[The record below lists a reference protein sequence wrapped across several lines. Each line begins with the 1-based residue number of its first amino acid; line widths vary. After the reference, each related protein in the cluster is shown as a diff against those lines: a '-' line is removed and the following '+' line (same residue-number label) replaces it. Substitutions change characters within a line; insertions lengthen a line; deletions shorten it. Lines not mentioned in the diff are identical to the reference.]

1 MHEIPVLRTEEI
13 VPLVKRWFFERKRS
27 RVVTFA
33 DFNYWAQC
41 DNEYL
46 YKLQDG
52 ADAYALAI
60 PELLPHVVE
69 FGELIEYE
77 RLREFMHNYDGSGA
91 VTGFKFRD
99 RPGSRF
105 HFELESEAVFMRMAF

>member
-1 MHEIPVLRTEEI
+1 MYEIPVLKTEEI
-13 VPLVKRWFFERKRS
+13 VPLVKRWFSQLKRKR
-27 RVVTFA
+27 VITFA

-41 DNEYL
+41 HNEYL
-46 YKLQDG
+46 YTLQDG
-52 ADAYALAI
+52 VDAYAIAI

-69 FGELIEYE
+69 FGELIDYG

-91 VTGFKFRD
+91 CTGFKFRD